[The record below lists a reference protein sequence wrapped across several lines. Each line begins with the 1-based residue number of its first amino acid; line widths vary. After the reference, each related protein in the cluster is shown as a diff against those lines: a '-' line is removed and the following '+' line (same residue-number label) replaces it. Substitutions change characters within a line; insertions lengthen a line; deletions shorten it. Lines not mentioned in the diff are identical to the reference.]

1 MVATPSETGM
11 SLTPNLNEC
20 SGLSVSKLISLGRE
34 SLRLKEEKKWFSYSD
49 DEVVTK
55 ELCLIKI
62 DQ

>member
-1 MVATPSETGM
+1 M

-34 SLRLKEEKKWFSYSD
+34 FLRLKEEKKWFSYSD